1 MWGKNC
7 FDTVGLLDLA
17 SRLFVSE
24 PQGCFG
30 LGRLLMASVRTLLY
44 IYIYKQGARGKG
56 QPPHE

>member
-44 IYIYKQGARGKG
+44 IYIYIYRNKGQGATAT
-56 QPPHE
+56 